1 MMNNLLG
8 GGDQSGS
15 PDIGKMLLM
24 KMLMGGDSERRP
36 VIKTAVLGIGTK
48 AGTMDQD
55 SFGTMGLRLLGGT
68 LEEPKAELQLMTNG
82 VLIITPD
89 ELVNLYN
96 FCEDLKEAGPEWTAA
111 LEKEQAKAAQF
122 DMTHTILNAQ

>member
-8 GGDQSGS
+8 GGAQEGS

-36 VIKTAVLGIGTK
+36 VIKTKVLGLGTK

-55 SFGTMGLRLLGGT
+55 SFGTMGVRLLGGT

-82 VLIITPD
+82 VLIINPTEFK
-89 ELVNLYN
+89 ELFE
-96 FCEDLKEAGPEWTAA
+96 FCEDLHQGVTEWTDA
-111 LEKEQAKAAQF
+111 LEKEQQKAAQF